1 MRQKM
6 ERETEEWWPQR
17 RMRRKTRRSREE
29 YMENGTSQTAPP
41 AAHMLL
47 CQLLSRSAINV
58 LVAAALAENKVAAA
72 RPR

>member
-17 RMRRKTRRSREE
+17 RMREE
-29 YMENGTSQTAPP
+29 DEEESGRIYGKWHEPDSSTSSPH
-41 AAHMLL
+41 AALLL
-47 CQLLSRSAINV
+47 CSAINV